1 MTDIQKKIYNLYL
14 TTTRSEQS
22 KPSRYRK
29 NFDGFDQKPEYLY
42 IQKLEQVF
50 KQYPHLLKREF
61 FEAPYRIYSEEKKY
75 FDLKFFASTKGLSTC
90 IAYLKLLDKKNPDEQ
105 FDFIKDSLRFIF
117 KFCKDK
123 KIKLR
128 DYTFFKTVA
137 QPDCL
142 KHLKDHYIS
151 WYVIFDIPGMLSQI
165 SNLSRDDFELY
176 FGSDK
181 DYGQLITNLNKFPEI
196 RQFIQKAIKRIEKE
210 LDSTAS
216 IR

>member
-1 MTDIQKKIYNLYL
+1 MTDIQKRIYNLYL

-42 IQKLEQVF
+42 IQKLDQVF
-50 KQYPHLLKREF
+50 QQYPHLLRREF

-90 IAYLKLLDKKNPDEQ
+90 IAYLNLQDKKNPNEQ
-105 FDFIKDSLRFIF
+105 FDFIKESLRFIYD
-117 KFCKDK
+117 FCKEK
-123 KIKLR
+123 NIKLR
-128 DYTFFKTVA
+128 DYVFYKTII

-142 KHLKDHYIS
+142 KHLKEHRIS
-151 WYVIFDIPGMLSQI
+151 WYLLFDIPGMLTKI
-165 SNLSRDDFELY
+165 SELSVDEFTLY

-181 DYGQLITNLNKFPEI
+181 NYGDFLVTLNKFPEV
-196 RQFIQKAIKRIEKE
+196 RTFIQKGLKLIEKK
-210 LDSTAS
+210 LDSPFQ
-216 IR
+216 IE

>member
-42 IQKLEQVF
+42 IQKLDQVF
-50 KQYPHLLKREF
+50 KQYPHLLRREF

-90 IAYLKLLDKKNPDEQ
+90 IAYLNLQDKKNPNEQ
-105 FDFIKDSLRFIF
+105 FDFIKDSLRFIYD
-117 KFCKDK
+117 FCKEK
-123 KIKLR
+123 NIKLR
-128 DYTFFKTVA
+128 DYVFHKTVI

-142 KHLKDHYIS
+142 KHLKEHRIS
-151 WYVIFDIPGMLSQI
+151 WYLVFDIPGMLAKI
-165 SNLSRDDFELY
+165 SELSADEFILY

-181 DYGQLITNLNKFPEI
+181 NYGDFLVTLNKFPEV
-196 RQFIQKAIKRIEKE
+196 RRFIQKGLKLIEKK
-210 LDSTAS
+210 LDSPS
-216 IR
+216 LIQ